1 MAGPIEKSIV
11 AFFRLFVLIV
21 GLSFVGMGVYG
32 LLDFDRREAI
42 IGNPL
47 WFIAIAVGI
56 AFVRFARPMNLYW
69 WGKE

>member
-1 MAGPIEKSIV
+1 MAGPIEKSIGS
-11 AFFRLFVLIV
+11 FFRFSVLMV
-21 GLSFVGMGVYG
+21 GLSLIGMGVYG
-32 LLDFDRREAI
+32 LLDFDSREAS

-47 WFIAIAVGI
+47 WFISIAVGI